1 MNCVQG
7 GIGKTKIE
15 KQMSN
20 DEKSFNKLIS
30 IRNQSQIDY
39 KNKQKKIEDQNKR
52 INEKQ
57 EINHNKRM
65 LEMQNYMGNY
75 MMINRCLWSWG

>member
-75 MMINRCLWSWG
+75 MMINRCLWF

>member
-75 MMINRCLWSWG
+75 MMKNRCL

>member
-1 MNCVQG
+1 
-7 GIGKTKIE
+7 
-15 KQMSN
+15 MSN

>member
-7 GIGKTKIE
+7 GIGRTKIE
-15 KQMSN
+15 TQMSN